1 MNIELFH
8 LLRPY
13 WLLALIPFLAAVT
26 LLARRHNW
34 QSGWRNFVAPE
45 LLPLLL
51 QSHQPVRR
59 IWPFLLLSLAGVLS
73 IIALAGP
80 TWERIPQPVFRSDDA
95 LIIALDL
102 SRSMDAQDVKPS
114 RLQRARYKIA
124 DILKSRTEGQ
134 AALIVY
140 AADAFTVTPLTDD
153 DDTIISQL
161 PALTTGLVPAQG
173 SRVDRALELASRLLR
188 QASQPEGR
196 ILLITDEIEA
206 ERGMEAADQ
215 LAATGYRLYILGMGT
230 ADGAPIPTTR
240 GSLKDRQ
247 GNIVVARLNADNLQR
262 IALAGNGRYVTV
274 TSNDSDIRQLNLDKY
289 SPADNEFEKDDD
301 RASDIWKEMGP
312 WLLLPVLPLAALAFR
327 RGILMLALVL
337 LLPIAPRADA
347 LELMDLWHNLWQT
360 PDQQAQELFDN
371 GEAAAAANRFE
382 QPLWKGSAHYS
393 AGNYQKALESFQSV
407 GGAEARYN
415 EGNALVRLGRYE
427 DAINAY
433 EQAIRQSPDH
443 ADAIHNKTLAVK
455 LLERQEQQ
463 PPPMQQQQGD
473 EQSSENSQQ
482 AQGSTGEQEDATDQS
497 QSTAARQT
505 GDESEQS
512 AQEGASEDQL
522 SEQQGEQQASMPDAQ
537 SGQEDAD
544 ADDASAESLAKSREQ
559 ELAREQWLKRI
570 SDNDPAGLLKRKFQ
584 HQYRQRARTDK
595 GGKNW

>member
-13 WLLALIPFLAAVT
+13 WLLALIPFLAAVI

-34 QSGWRNFVAPE
+34 QSGWRNVVAPE

-59 IWPFLLLSLAGVLS
+59 IWPFLIISLAGVLS

-327 RGILMLALVL
+327 RGILVLAVVL

-473 EQSSENSQQ
+473 QQSSENSQQ
-482 AQGSTGEQEDATDQS
+482 AQGSTGEQEDASDQS
-497 QSTAARQT
+497 ESTAARQAD
-505 GDESEQS
+505 DESERS
-512 AQEGASEDQL
+512 AEEAASEDQL
-522 SEQQGEQQASMPDAQ
+522 SEQQASMPDAQ
-537 SGQEDAD
+537 SEQSGQEDAD
-544 ADDASAESLAKSREQ
+544 AEDASAESLAKSREQ

>member
-13 WLLALIPFLAAVT
+13 WLLALIPFLAAVI

-34 QSGWRNFVAPE
+34 QSGWRNVVAPE

-59 IWPFLLLSLAGVLS
+59 IWPFLIISLAGVLS

-327 RGILMLALVL
+327 RGILVLAVVL

-415 EGNALVRLGRYE
+415 EGNALVRLGQYE

-473 EQSSENSQQ
+473 QQSSENSQQ
-482 AQGSTGEQEDATDQS
+482 AQGSTGEQEDASDQS
-497 QSTAARQT
+497 ESTAARQAD
-505 GDESEQS
+505 DESERS
-512 AQEGASEDQL
+512 AEEAASEDQL
-522 SEQQGEQQASMPDAQ
+522 SEQQASMPDAQ
-537 SGQEDAD
+537 SEQSGQEDAD
-544 ADDASAESLAKSREQ
+544 AEDASAESLAKSREQ

>member
-13 WLLALIPFLAAVT
+13 WLLALIPFLAAVI

-34 QSGWRNFVAPE
+34 QSGWRNVVAPE

-59 IWPFLLLSLAGVLS
+59 IWPFLLLSLAGILS

-196 ILLITDEIEA
+196 ILLITDEIET
-206 ERGMEAADQ
+206 ERGMESADR

-289 SPADNEFEKDDD
+289 SPADNEFEKDDN

-327 RGILMLALVL
+327 RGILVLAVVL

-407 GGAEARYN
+407 GGTEARYN

-443 ADAIHNKTLAVK
+443 ADAIHNKKLTVK
-455 LLERQEQQ
+455 LLERQKQQ

-473 EQSSENSQQ
+473 QQSSENSQQ

-505 GDESEQS
+505 GDESERS
-512 AQEGASEDQL
+512 AQEEASEDEL
-522 SEQQGEQQASMPDAQ
+522 SEQQASVPDAQSEQ

-544 ADDASAESLAKSREQ
+544 TEDPNAESLAKSREQ